1 MELSSVGTVAKICA
15 NHEGIRNNIVM
26 AASSSETQHYVSA
39 KDYKE
44 QPLPSKKLS
53 FSIYQTG
60 GCLDPI
66 KCLDTL
72 EKRNVLHLPEIEP

>member
-1 MELSSVGTVAKICA
+1 VEFSSVGTVAIVYA
-15 NHEGIRNNIVM
+15 SHEGIRNSTVM
-26 AASSSETQHYVSA
+26 AARCSETQHYVSA